1 MWRSHRSERRRV
13 GRATP
18 ARSTRISVR
27 WLLLCSYAVL
37 GVSWVFSDP
46 PFSGP
51 DEAAHFLRAVGI
63 SNGALIGP
71 PAPGPLIGLDPL
83 QQQTI
88 DATTR
93 AVTVPA
99 GLSPDD
105 YWCEVDDPYLSAA
118 CLLHPTSNANSI
130 RDASYVGTYEPLPYL
145 PAALALRAALV
156 VDATHHAPSA
166 LRLTRLA
173 MLAAWLALLAVAI
186 WMLWDASVGAPSL
199 IGLILAV
206 TPMVVFLGATVTD
219 SSAEIMASL
228 AFFATLLRIGRDGG
242 RGASQRLW
250 LLAGACGLVL
260 ALSRPLGPA
269 WVVLDLLVWSVFVG
283 PRVAWRALQRGG
295 SAMLMSATVVFAAIA
310 ANRYWETTY
319 EPRTTLTLLPSW
331 SNVSIALTQF
341 HRALSDL
348 VGNFGYLTN
357 PLSPIAVWAWA
368 LAAALLAA
376 VAIAVGDLAA
386 RVALIGGL
394 VIAFVFPVYFVAAS
408 YIYTGF
414 GLQGRHFLPFV
425 VVLPLAAAETLRRR
439 SHRLAAA
446 RPRQLLGLVAVL
458 AGVVQFAAWW
468 TNAHRYA
475 VGIGGP
481 TWFLPVA
488 QWSPPGDWV
497 LWMLLAGAAS
507 LALAL
512 CWLRPPDTELG
523 PLTQS

>member
-1 MWRSHRSERRRV
+1 
-13 GRATP
+13 
-18 ARSTRISVR
+18 
-27 WLLLCSYAVL
+27 
-37 GVSWVFSDP
+37 
-46 PFSGP
+46 
-51 DEAAHFLRAVGI
+51 
-63 SNGALIGP
+63 
-71 PAPGPLIGLDPL
+71 
-83 QQQTI
+83 
-88 DATTR
+88 
-93 AVTVPA
+93 
-99 GLSPDD
+99 
-105 YWCEVDDPYLSAA
+105 
-118 CLLHPTSNANSI
+118 
-130 RDASYVGTYEPLPYL
+130 
-145 PAALALRAALV
+145 
-156 VDATHHAPSA
+156 
-166 LRLTRLA
+166 
-173 MLAAWLALLAVAI
+173 
-186 WMLWDASVGAPSL
+186 
-199 IGLILAV
+199 
-206 TPMVVFLGATVTD
+206 
-219 SSAEIMASL
+219 
-228 AFFATLLRIGRDGG
+228 
-242 RGASQRLW
+242 
-250 LLAGACGLVL
+250 
-260 ALSRPLGPA
+260 
-269 WVVLDLLVWSVFVG
+269 
-283 PRVAWRALQRGG
+283 
-295 SAMLMSATVVFAAIA
+295 MSATVVFAAIA

-357 PLSPIAVWAWA
+357 PLSPTAVWAWA
-368 LAAALLAA
+368 LAAALLVV

-386 RVALIGGL
+386 RIALIGGL

-439 SHRLAAA
+439 GRRLAAA

-488 QWSPPGDWV
+488 QWSPPGGWV

-507 LALAL
+507 LTLAL
-512 CWLRPPDTELG
+512 CWLRPADSELG